1 VFRPGIRVHP
11 NRRGYAVGETVTA
24 RVIEQC
30 GDDRLGLPPVFN
42 EIAVPIRI
50 THLTV
55 FYIDC
60 VRREDF
66 HGSSP
71 DVLDRKSL
79 IAHLERIYGEPA
91 DSFDRIVTRIG
102 FRYVD

>member
-1 VFRPGIRVHP
+1 
-11 NRRGYAVGETVTA
+11 VGETVTA

-30 GDDRLGLPPVFN
+30 GDDRLCLPPVFN
-42 EIAVPIRI
+42 EIAIPIRI